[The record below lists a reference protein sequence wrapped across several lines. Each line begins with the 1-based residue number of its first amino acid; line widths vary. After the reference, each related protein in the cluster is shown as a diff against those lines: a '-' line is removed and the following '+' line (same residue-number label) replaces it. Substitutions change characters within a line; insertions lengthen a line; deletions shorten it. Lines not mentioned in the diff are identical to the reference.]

1 MDTEATSPH
10 RSTGSPDVQT
20 VRPAEGSPAPEG
32 RPPYLGFGLGLR
44 AQHYR
49 DILDGDPAVDW
60 FEVISENYMVGGGQP
75 LAILDQ
81 IAERYPV
88 VMHGVSLSIAST
100 APLNE
105 DYLDDLVALA
115 KRVRPEWISDHLCW
129 TGVHGVNLHDL
140 LPFPYTSEA
149 LEHVVARV
157 HHVQERIGRPLCLE
171 NVSTYVQFGQSE
183 MTEWEFIAELAKR
196 TGCWL
201 LFDVNNVYVSAYNH
215 GYDALE
221 FLNGIPADRV
231 IQFHLAGH
239 SDMVNYVVDT
249 HDHPVRDEVWDLYA
263 AALKRFGPVSTM
275 IERDDDIPPLSDM
288 LDELGRARRIAGSV
302 LKSDGARG
310 GRGAASTVA

>member
-1 MDTEATSPH
+1 METAPTP
-10 RSTGSPDVQT
+10 GKPGVQSNS
-20 VRPAEGSPAPEG
+20 VQAARPEDA

-49 DILDGDPAVDW
+49 DILDGDPEVDW
-60 FEVISENYMVGGGQP
+60 FEAISENYMVRGGQP

-100 APLNE
+100 APFNE
-105 DYLDDLVALA
+105 EYLDELVKLA
-115 KRVRPEWISDHLCW
+115 KRVRPKWISDHLCW

-140 LPFPYTSEA
+140 LPFPYTRDA
-149 LEHVVARV
+149 LGHIVSRV

-171 NVSTYVQFGQSE
+171 NVSTYVQFDQSE
-183 MTEWEFIAELAKR
+183 MAEWEFISELAQR

-201 LFDVNNVYVSAYNH
+201 LFDVNNVFVSAYNH

-239 SDMVNYVVDT
+239 SDMENYIVDT
-249 HDHPVRDEVWDLYA
+249 HDHPVRNEVWDLYA

-275 IERDDDIPPLSDM
+275 IERDDDIPPLHDM
-288 LDELGRARRIAGSV
+288 LEELGRARQIAGQV
-302 LKSDGARG
+302 LGGEARSG
-310 GRGAASTVA
+310 NKLSAASTQD